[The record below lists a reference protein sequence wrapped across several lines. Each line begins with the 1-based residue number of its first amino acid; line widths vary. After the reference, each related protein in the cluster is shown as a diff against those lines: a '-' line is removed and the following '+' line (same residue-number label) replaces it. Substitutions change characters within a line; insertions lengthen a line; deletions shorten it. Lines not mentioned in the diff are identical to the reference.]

1 MKQLKLKKIFYIFLV
16 ILAFFLILL
25 KVTFGKEPDV
35 ITVPHTGSR
44 LAAITYTI
52 LPRFGGVYTE
62 AGSYA
67 VSGGEIKKN
76 IPPPASITDEPIK
89 RGTKSAALA
98 YKPLTPRSIEDT
110 IGKTFMK
117 DCRIAIAHAESYLS
131 FL

>member
-52 LPRFGGVYTE
+52 YTE